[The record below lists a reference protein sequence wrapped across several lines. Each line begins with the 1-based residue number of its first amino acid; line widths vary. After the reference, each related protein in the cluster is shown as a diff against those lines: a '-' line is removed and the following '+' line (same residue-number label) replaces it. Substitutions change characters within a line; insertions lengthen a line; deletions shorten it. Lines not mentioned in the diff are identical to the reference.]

1 MTTKASNSGTRKR
14 RPPLAL
20 IAALAASLML
30 TACAMPGGGGPDL
43 LAAGEP
49 TPKAGET
56 PEQSLAQATTYWG
69 KKFSENPRD
78 LKSGLAYAKNLKAM
92 GDKQRALAVLQQLAV
107 LHGQSRELA
116 SEYGRLALDLDQVQ
130 IAKGLLAAADDPTN
144 PDWRVIAARGT
155 AHAKEGEFKKAIPFY
170 ERALTLAPDH
180 PSLLNNLA
188 LAHTMN
194 GEAAKA
200 EGLLRQASA
209 SQDANPRVRQNLAL
223 VMGLQGRYEE
233 STQMAAKDQ
242 PMQVATADTQLIRQI
257 VKLDPKTAPAAAI
270 APAPVQVAKGGPALK
285 PAAATDN
292 ATLDAGSWATKVAA
306 SDAASAPAL
315 PLKPAA
321 R

>member
-1 MTTKASNSGTRKR
+1 MTTKASNSGTGER
-14 RPPLAL
+14 RAPLAL

-30 TACAMPGGGGPDL
+30 TACAQPGGGGPDL

-92 GDKQRALAVLQQLAV
+92 GEKQKALAVLQQLAV

-130 IAKGLLAAADDPTN
+130 IAKGLLEAADDPTN

-155 AHAKEGEFKKAIPFY
+155 ALAKQGEYKQAIPFY
-170 ERALTLAPDH
+170 ERALTLAPNH

-209 SQDANPRVRQNLAL
+209 SEGASPRVRQNLAL

-242 PMQVATADTQLIRQI
+242 PMQVAAADTQLIRQI
-257 VKLDPKTAPAAAI
+257 VKLDPKAAPAAGA

-285 PAAATDN
+285 PAAVADTATI
-292 ATLDAGSWATKVAA
+292 DAGGWATKVAA
-306 SDAASAPAL
+306 SEAAPVTAP